1 MKTMNWI
8 RKITALV
15 ILVALL
21 MTLLTGCVEDLID
34 RITDILPLPTES
46 DTQPNHQTLPQPSAV
61 STTPT
66 TAPTEPQ
73 IRYEKQTVYLC
84 VRQVMEQWDGSGTT
98 EQKHTYDEYGNRIRS
113 DNVSYGG
120 WQEFSYDEWG
130 HVLTQQNYNS
140 AGTAGGKYVYEYD
153 DQGRMTSM
161 CYYSANSS
169 LFSQHT
175 YVYQEDGRLSLEIEK
190 YTDEEYRYEY
200 TYSEDGRTC
209 KVDCYLNNEPNGHET
224 KNYNESGQEIESN
237 SYQKDGSWAFRK
249 TTEYDAQGRV
259 VLEWNYH
266 SNELQ
271 ADYDV
276 IYTYDENGLLVFKD
290 VSYYYGYGMTYEYEP
305 FEILV
310 RVN

>member
-1 MKTMNWI
+1 MKTMNLI
-8 RKITALV
+8 RRMISFV
-15 ILVALL
+15 ILSTLL
-21 MTLLTGCVEDLID
+21 MTLLSGCVDGLID
-34 RITDILPLPTES
+34 RITDILPLPIES
-46 DTQPNHQTLPQPSAV
+46 ETQPSHGTQPQPSTMPTAV
-61 STTPT
+61 TTVPT
-66 TAPTEPQ
+66 VPQ

-98 EQKHTYDEYGNRIRS
+98 VQKHTYDEYGNRIRS

-120 WQEFSYDEWG
+120 WQEFTYDEWG
-130 HVLTQQNYNS
+130 HVLIQQNYNS
-140 AGTAGGKYVYEYD
+140 AGTAGGKYVYAYD

-161 CYYSANSS
+161 CYYSADSS
-169 LFSQHT
+169 LYSQHT
-175 YVYQEDGRLSLEIEK
+175 YVYREDGKLSLEIEK
-190 YTDEEYRYEY
+190 YTDEEYTYEY
-200 TYSEDGRTC
+200 AYSEDNRTC
-209 KVDCYLNNEPNGHET
+209 KVDCYRNGEPNGYEE
-224 KNYNESGQEIESN
+224 KNYNEFGQEIESN
-237 SYQKDGSWAFRK
+237 SYQADGSWAFKK
-249 TTEYDAQGRV
+249 TTEYDDQGRV

-266 SNELQ
+266 SHELQ